1 MSKTINIYYVRHGET
16 YFNAKNMIQ
25 GQCDAP
31 LTPNGLSVAK
41 TMAEKLKS
49 IKFDAGYSSDLRR
62 AVTTLDIIA
71 DDNLP
76 KYHLKEFREFGF
88 GVYEGDSGVGF
99 WDMME
104 NKYNFKVNEIPFTEK
119 YKYLYHEVDNPTAEK
134 LDDFKTRLLK
144 GFDHIIDEAKKHDQK
159 NILLVGHGI
168 TIHAIIELISKEEFK
183 GMVPNSS
190 VTKIIH
196 ENNEFKIEYVGRLD

>member
-1 MSKTINIYYVRHGET
+1 
-16 YFNAKNMIQ
+16 
-25 GQCDAP
+25 
-31 LTPNGLSVAK
+31 
-41 TMAEKLKS
+41 
-49 IKFDAGYSSDLRR
+49 
-62 AVTTLDIIA
+62 
-71 DDNLP
+71 
-76 KYHLKEFREFGF
+76 
-88 GVYEGDSGVGF
+88 
-99 WDMME
+99 MME
-104 NKYNFKVNEIPFTEK
+104 TKYNFKVNEIPFTEK
-119 YKYLYHEVDNPTAEK
+119 YKYLYHEVDNPNAEK

-190 VTKIIH
+190 VTKIKH